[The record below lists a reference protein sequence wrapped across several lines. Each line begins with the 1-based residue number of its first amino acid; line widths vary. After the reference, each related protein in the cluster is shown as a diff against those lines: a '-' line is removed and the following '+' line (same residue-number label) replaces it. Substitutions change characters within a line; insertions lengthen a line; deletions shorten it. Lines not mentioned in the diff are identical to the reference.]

1 MVVHWLDIG
10 MVRGSNLG
18 SFTLNFIFA
27 RISFGM
33 NMKSQIFL
41 AAKGGLENHHLL

>member
-1 MVVHWLDIG
+1 MFVHRLDIG
-10 MVRGSNLG
+10 IVMGSNLG

-33 NMKSQIFL
+33 NMKSH
-41 AAKGGLENHHLL
+41 KT

>member
-1 MVVHWLDIG
+1 MLFIMKYDLVKWLCIDLDIG
-10 MVRGSNLG
+10 MVMGSNLC

-33 NMKSQIFL
+33 NMKS
-41 AAKGGLENHHLL
+41 